1 MGKLVA
7 ASQHSGG
14 HCWRAPRLER
24 YFLKTSDECP
34 CRINGAKRM
43 LLGKSSAREVRPAP
57 WGTSVEKS
65 WLFAGLTELPDTT
78 GSQVGICVADCKMQ
92 ANGVVGL
99 LTRTPL
105 SGVNYSF

>member
-1 MGKLVA
+1 
-7 ASQHSGG
+7 
-14 HCWRAPRLER
+14 
-24 YFLKTSDECP
+24 
-34 CRINGAKRM
+34 M

-99 LTRTPL
+99 LTRTPSVRRQL
-105 SGVNYSF
+105 LFLKIGQIARKAVRVELALRRNMAVYIAGGVRIRFR